1 VEAVT
6 LRLPWPPS
14 VNHYWRSIPVGRRCR
29 VVISR
34 DGRAYRR
41 AVNVAFAAARP
52 SGWTGPLEGRLSAR
66 VNLHPPTR
74 RAIDIDNRMKALLD
88 AMEHAGVYRDDSQ
101 IDHLEIV
108 RADVTKTGAAT
119 VEITE
124 VAACS

>member
-1 VEAVT
+1 MEAVR
-6 LRLPWPPS
+6 LSLPWPPS
-14 VNHYWRSIPVGRRCR
+14 VNHYWRSILVGRRCR

-41 AVNVAFAAARP
+41 AVCAVFATARP
-52 SGWTGPLEGRLSAR
+52 AGWTGPLEGRLYAK
-66 VNLHPPTR
+66 VMLHPPTR
-74 RAIDIDNRMKALLD
+74 RSIDIDNRMKALLD

-101 IDHLEIV
+101 IDHLEVV

-124 VAACS
+124 VAA